1 MMINMTPRQR
11 ASIWSDIDFAYTQL
25 DSAISLFKRKEWE
38 LSEAYVK
45 SVKMEIK
52 KIERSLK

>member
-1 MMINMTPRQR
+1 MTPRQI
-11 ASIWSDIDFAYTQL
+11 ASIFADIDFPYTQL
-25 DSAISLFKRKEWE
+25 DSVISLFKRKQWE

-45 SVKMEIK
+45 SVKREVK